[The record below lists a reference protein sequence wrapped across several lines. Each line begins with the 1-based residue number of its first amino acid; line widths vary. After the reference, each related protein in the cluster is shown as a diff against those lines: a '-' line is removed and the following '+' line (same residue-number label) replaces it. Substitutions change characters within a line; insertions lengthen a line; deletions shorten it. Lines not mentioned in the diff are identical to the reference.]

1 MALLLR
7 IDSFDATGAA
17 ETGRITV
24 TLSVV
29 DTASSPPAVVTK
41 FTDAIG
47 FGEEFDA
54 ILPRFRRRA
63 AQARQRVALETRL
76 TQMLGRTVPLEDS

>member
-7 IDSFDATGAA
+7 IDSFDATAA
-17 ETGRITV
+17 AGTGRIVV

-29 DTASSPPAVVTK
+29 DTASSPPAVVTT
-41 FTDAIG
+41 FTDTIG
-47 FGEEFDA
+47 FGEEFESL
-54 ILPRFRRRA
+54 LPRFRRRA
-63 AQARQRVALETRL
+63 AQARQRIALEARL